1 MYKLHGKLNWFLLSG
16 HFRELKIREILLKFF
31 RSSSLYVQQGNCK
44 RIFYSC
50 LPIVTLH
57 AFQVV
62 AHGNCKPISVL
73 MIHDCRLSRCML
85 FKLSDMGIV
94 SPPVYWWLL
103 IVALHA
109 FQVVAHMSRQV
120 EIWRWTTK
128 ASFLTTQNT
137 SQNISIQGQI
147 KNSNQYHLENYSFQK
162 YRTIFFQPFSAVCV
176 KYCNYD
182 K

>member
-31 RSSSLYVQQGNCK
+31 RSSSLYVQHGNCK

-50 LPIVTLH
+50 LPIVALH

-73 MIHDCRLSRCML
+73 MIADCRFACFSSCRT
-85 FKLSDMGIV
+85 
-94 SPPVYWWLL
+94 Y
-103 IVALHA
+103 ALA
-109 FQVVAHMSRQV
+109 SWKGNVTF
-120 EIWRWTTK
+120 TTN
-128 ASFLTTQNT
+128 ASFLTIQNT
-137 SQNISIQGQI
+137 SQNISIQRQI

-162 YRTIFFQPFSAVCV
+162 YRTIFLQPFSAVCV

>member
-1 MYKLHGKLNWFLLSG
+1 MYKLHGNLNWFLLSG
-16 HFRELKIREILLKFF
+16 HFRELKIRETLLKFF
-31 RSSSLYVQQGNCK
+31 RSSSLYVQHGNCK
-44 RIFYSC
+44 RGIFYSYF
-50 LPIVTLH
+50 PIVALH

-62 AHGNCKPISVL
+62 AHGNCKPISVF
-73 MIHDCRLSRCML
+73 MFGDCRFACFSSCRTYVTASER
-85 FKLSDMGIV
+85 K
-94 SPPVYWWLL
+94 
-103 IVALHA
+103 
-109 FQVVAHMSRQV
+109 
-120 EIWRWTTK
+120 IWRWTTN